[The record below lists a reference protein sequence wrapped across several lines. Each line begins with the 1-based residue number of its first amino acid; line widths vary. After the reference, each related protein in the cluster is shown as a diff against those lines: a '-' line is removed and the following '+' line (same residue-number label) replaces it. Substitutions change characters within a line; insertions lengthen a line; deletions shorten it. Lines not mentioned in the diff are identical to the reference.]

1 MFDAQCTL
9 AASGDVVPADYFV
22 YTGVVMGALAVLV
35 APVMW
40 SVLVA
45 CLCCRTQ
52 IRVARGYSSVWSLV
66 SNATVVQNNGR
77 TIVTSNGGRRVT
89 VDLNNR
95 TYHGS
100 RFEVDRD
107 GRVQVDGVYA
117 DDDSDTTAQP
127 VRYEV
132 RDVIVRDSDLAGV
145 RTSSADVTVYG
156 DVQGSVTTA
165 SGDVEIAGRCT
176 GSVWTASGDVE
187 VGGDI
192 GGSATATSGDIEA
205 RSAQHRRRGSRV

>member
-1 MFDAQCTL
+1 MFDIQCMR
-9 AASGDVVPADYFV
+9 AGSDEVVAVDYYV
-22 YTGVVMGALAVLV
+22 YAGALLGAFVALV
-35 APVMW
+35 APNVW
-40 SVLVA
+40 RVLVA

-52 IRVARGYSSVWSLV
+52 IRVARGRSSVWSLV

-89 VDLNNR
+89 VDLNDR

-145 RTSSADVTVYG
+145 RTSSADVKVYG
-156 DVQGSVTTA
+156 DVQGSVVTA
-165 SGDVEIAGRCT
+165 SGDVDIAGRCT
-176 GSVWTASGDVE
+176 GNVRTASGDVSVRGE
-187 VGGDI
+187 LGGDA
-192 GGSATATSGDIEA
+192 STVSGDVSA
-205 RSAQHRRRGSRV
+205 RAVRSRRRGSRA